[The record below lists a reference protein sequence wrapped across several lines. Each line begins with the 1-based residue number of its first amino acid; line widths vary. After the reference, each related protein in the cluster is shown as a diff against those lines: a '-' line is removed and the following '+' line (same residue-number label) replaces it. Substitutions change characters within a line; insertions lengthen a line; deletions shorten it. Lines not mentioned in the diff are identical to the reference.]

1 MSKLNGNSFQLTGT
15 KSLKRE
21 KRYSPEEWPVLIDRT
36 TGKERDDYN
45 YLWCKERGIPCS
57 NTYNSPSSQNPDSV
71 IKNGGQDGN
80 RHKGKGGWK

>member
-1 MSKLNGNSFQLTGT
+1 MSKLNGNSFQFTGVRSLTAQ
-15 KSLKRE
+15 

-71 IKNGGQDGN
+71 VKNGGQNGN